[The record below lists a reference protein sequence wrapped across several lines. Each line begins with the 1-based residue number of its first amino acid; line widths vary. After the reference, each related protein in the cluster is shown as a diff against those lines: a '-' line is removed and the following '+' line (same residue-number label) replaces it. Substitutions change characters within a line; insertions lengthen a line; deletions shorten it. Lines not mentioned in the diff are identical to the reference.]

1 MENFSSN
8 LRYKIKKYVKL
19 NNFSYEY
26 VESRGATGVGEA
38 IKKGSTRL
46 NNLFVLS
53 QVLDVDVRNFLIFDD
68 NTYKFKK
75 SFDNFEDFYRFLR
88 HRFKIVRQQKKMTA
102 KDILYSL
109 NRSKNL
115 ASTNTI
121 YDFESGRS
129 GISIK
134 KFYQYLSA
142 IDVTSN
148 DFFLENER
156 YEVKENTVNN
166 EMTIDMFNDR
176 IYEIEK
182 AQGKMLRSDI
192 NISIDRLP
200 TLHVFLR
207 ICKCLKIHPRDF
219 FDFEKKEFEIYRL
232 KNIDVWFN
240 YLKNKMNIKYLK
252 NNRYIELSTVFLFCN
267 ENNIPIVDF
276 FDISRH
282 EGNIS
287 QIQLIHR

>member
-1 MENFSSN
+1 MGNK
-8 LRYKIKKYVKL
+8 LKKIRLKK
-19 NNFSYEY
+19 N
-26 VESRGATGVGEA
+26 
-38 IKKGSTRL
+38 I
-46 NNLFVLS
+46 
-53 QVLDVDVRNFLIFDD
+53 
-68 NTYKFKK
+68 
-75 SFDNFEDFYRFLR
+75 
-88 HRFKIVRQQKKMTA
+88 TA
-102 KDILYSL
+102 KNFVSKLENPISFKAIYEFEGSRVVISL
-109 NRSKNL
+109 
-115 ASTNTI
+115 
-121 YDFESGRS
+121 D
-129 GISIK
+129 
-134 KFYQYLSA
+134 KFCQYLNVLNMTL
-142 IDVTSN
+142 D
-148 DFFLENER
+148 DFFLTNEQ